1 MGQLVTSVFS
11 CRSVGDT
18 TAEIKN
24 TIIMNPLVVIS
35 ALFASAIAA
44 PTATVLPAG
53 TVALPHAAHLGYAH
67 AVAPAT
73 TAVSGGLAPA
83 GTAHGGQSVVPIA
96 PVVRTEVGP
105 AVPQPAPYVGHKPA
119 VISLPAPHV
128 TVQKNSD
135 VTTLHKPAPII
146 TKQVHLGQTQY
157 ISGYNTQILK
167 PAIPDFKIAVPTAL
181 KGTQTV
187 SAPIVTVQK
196 EVHTVN
202 EAVPVEKPY
211 NVPYDVPVTVE
222 KIVEVPTPYHVA
234 KPVPVPHPV
243 PVAGEPIIQRVQG
256 APIVRNHHHVAHAA
270 PVVAQPALGYAHAGY
285 AHGLAGVAGYPLAH
299 AIAAPAAVQA

>member
-1 MGQLVTSVFS
+1 
-11 CRSVGDT
+11 
-18 TAEIKN
+18 
-24 TIIMNPLVVIS
+24 MNPLVVIS

-73 TAVSGGLAPA
+73 TAVSGGLTPA
-83 GTAHGGQSVVPIA
+83 GTAHGGQAVVPIA

-128 TVQKNSD
+128 TVQKNPD

-181 KGTQTV
+181 KGTQTI

-211 NVPYDVPVTVE
+211 NVPYDVPVPVE

-243 PVAGEPIIQRVQG
+243 PVAGEPIIQKVQG

-270 PVVAQPALGYAHAGY
+270 PVVAQPALGYAH
-285 AHGLAGVAGYPLAH
+285 GLAGVTGYPLAH
-299 AIAAPAAVQA
+299 AIAAPAVKA

>member
-11 CRSVGDT
+11 CRVGDT

-53 TVALPHAAHLGYAH
+53 TVALPHAAHLAHPVGYA
-67 AVAPAT
+67 AGV
-73 TAVSGGLAPA
+73 VAPA
-83 GTAHGGQSVVPIA
+83 GTAHGGQTIVPA
-96 PVVRTEVGP
+96 GAAVRTEVGP

-128 TVQKNSD
+128 TVDKQPD

-146 TKQVHLGQTQY
+146 TKEVHLGQTQY
-157 ISGYNTQILK
+157 ISGYATQILK

-181 KGTQTV
+181 KGTQ
-187 SAPIVTVQK
+187 SIAAPIVKIQK

-202 EAVPVEKPY
+202 QAVHVEKPY
-211 NVPYDVPVTVE
+211 DQPYDVPIAVE

-270 PVVAQPALGYAHAGY
+270 PVVAAPALGYAHAGY
-285 AHGLAGVAGYPLAH
+285 AHGLAGFAGLPFAH
-299 AIAAPAAVQA
+299 AVAAPAAVQA